1 MRCIHKNRKFLL
13 LCYSLIA
20 ALVILTAFASVSVVA
35 SPAQESQEYTVVA
48 KAPIPLSE
56 IADKFFGEPNYWP
69 AVMAATNRKY
79 IEDPSFTRISDPER
93 IEPGWKLWIPDKEWA
108 DGFMKVW
115 TPAKPE
121 LLFGVG
127 PRGQLVVASWWTAG
141 GEAEGLKGLFDIY
154 RSKYPDVEIVN
165 ATVAGGAGYVFRAV
179 IKPRLIAGDPPDTFQ
194 LHAGLEVEGYSPE
207 TYLQPLDDLYAIEGW
222 KNVFPPDLLKL
233 LEYKEHYWGVPV
245 NIHRSNVLWYDKS
258 IFARAG
264 LIPPRTWDEFFDV
277 SETLKVQ
284 GIVPIAMGTQGGWEA
299 GHVFEDILA
308 GVLGAEK
315 YKGLWTGVTPWTD
328 PLVTQALKIY
338 KRMLTY
344 VNTDHSALSWDG
356 AGEYMIANKG
366 AMMIMGDW
374 ANGWFMAKGYTDYG
388 WAPVP
393 DTKGIFVALSDTFS
407 LPKMARNRD
416 NVIAWLRVSGSKE
429 GQEAFNT
436 KKGSIPARMD
446 ADPSLFNEYLQSTM
460 KDWKTDAIVPS
471 LIHGAAAIES
481 WVADY
486 KDVINLFIATGDVS
500 ATQAALQE
508 ASVTAGVYK

>member
-1 MRCIHKNRKFLL
+1 MKCICKNRGILL
-13 LCYSLIA
+13 LCYSLVA
-20 ALVILTAFASVSVVA
+20 ALVISAVFVSASAFA
-35 SPAQESQEYTVVA
+35 SPAQESQEYTVIA
-48 KAPIPLSE
+48 KAPVPLSE
-56 IADKFFGEPNYWP
+56 IAERFFGKPDYWP
-69 AVMAATNRKY
+69 AIMAATNRKHV
-79 IEDPSFTRISDPER
+79 EDPSFTRISDPKS
-93 IEPGWKLWIPDKEWA
+93 IEPGWKLLIPDREWA
-108 DGFMKVW
+108 EGFMKVW

-127 PRGQLVVASWWTAG
+127 PKGQLVVASWWTAG

-154 RSKYPDVEIVN
+154 RSKYPEVEIVN

-179 IKPRLIAGDPPDTFQ
+179 VKPRLIAGDPPDTFQ

-207 TYLQPLDDLYAIEGW
+207 TYLKPLDDLYAIEGW

-233 LEYKEHYWGVPV
+233 LEYKDHYWGVPV

-277 SETLKVQ
+277 CETLKAQ
-284 GIVPIAMGTQGGWEA
+284 GIVPIVMGTKGGWEA

-315 YKGLWTGVTPWTD
+315 YKGLWTGATSWTD
-328 PLVTQALKIY
+328 PLVTQALKVY

-356 AGEYMIANKG
+356 AGEYMVANKG

-393 DTKGIFVALSDTFS
+393 GTKGIFVALSDTFC

-416 NVIAWLRVSGSKE
+416 NAIAWLRICGSKE

-436 KKGSIPARMD
+436 KKGSIPSRMD
-446 ADPSLFNEYLQSTM
+446 CDPSLFNEYLQSAM
-460 KDWKTDAIVPS
+460 RDWKTDAIVPS
-471 LIHGAAAIES
+471 CIHGAAAIES
-481 WVADY
+481 WVTDY
-486 KDVINLFIATGDVS
+486 KDVINLFTATGDVS
-500 ATQAALQE
+500 AAQAALQE
-508 ASVTAGVYK
+508 ACITAGVCK